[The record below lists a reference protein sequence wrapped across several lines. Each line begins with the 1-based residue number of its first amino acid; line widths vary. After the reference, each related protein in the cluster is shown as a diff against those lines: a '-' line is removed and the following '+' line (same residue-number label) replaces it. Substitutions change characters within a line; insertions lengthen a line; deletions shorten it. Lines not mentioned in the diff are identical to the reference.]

1 MLDDEGNRLET
12 AYVAQVPEE
21 GKGTFLA
28 RMEREL
34 DRLRKRYGK
43 VLRMGLC
50 DGAPDLQAWLEA
62 QCDYCTLD
70 FYHVSEY
77 AGRSAPAFGKTQAA
91 QQAWLEETLHELKHH
106 RDGAIKLRRKLT
118 NALKAGE
125 AGDLSGELKTALV
138 DAERHVS
145 NNLGRMDYAGNRT
158 LELPI
163 GSGVIE
169 AACKHVVKQRVACS
183 GMKWKRK
190 GLQAVLTLRS
200 LCQSTGRWD
209 QFWGKVQ
216 VLGW

>member
-1 MLDDEGNRLET
+1 M
-12 AYVAQVPEE
+12 
-21 GKGTFLA
+21 GKT
-28 RMEREL
+28 
-34 DRLRKRYGK
+34 
-43 VLRMGLC
+43 
-50 DGAPDLQAWLEA
+50 
-62 QCDYCTLD
+62 
-70 FYHVSEY
+70 
-77 AGRSAPAFGKTQAA
+77 APAFGKTRAQ
-91 QQAWLEETLHELKHH
+91 QQAWLQETLHELKHE

-118 NALKAGE
+118 DALE
-125 AGDLSGELKTALV
+125 AEDWSGEVRSALV
-138 DAERHVS
+138 DAERYVS
-145 NNLGRMDYAGNRT
+145 NNLGRMDYAVNRA

-200 LCQSTGRWD
+200 LYQSTGRWE